1 MEGKRGG
8 GRNYKGRRG
17 RWRRKE
23 QAWERREERS
33 RRKEERK
40 CDPKRKGKCEDKT
53 RNRREEDRRKGTKK
67 KRKIEGKGRY
77 TEGTEI
83 EMDECRRKRKG
94 EEKERNVE
102 RTGRVIEQ
110 RGRKKKGKRER
121 EIEREAK
128 RGVHCPRPS
137 SQSQVYDDRF
147 TQKGRNGERS
157 KGEGI
162 GKRIGEER
170 TKRERWK
177 ERG

>member
-1 MEGKRGG
+1 MEGKRGR

-40 CDPKRKGKCEDKT
+40 CDPKKKGTYEDKT

-67 KRKIEGKGRY
+67 KIEGKGRY

-83 EMDECRRKRKG
+83 EMDEGMVSR
-94 EEKERNVE
+94 
-102 RTGRVIEQ
+102 
-110 RGRKKKGKRER
+110 
-121 EIEREAK
+121 
-128 RGVHCPRPS
+128 
-137 SQSQVYDDRF
+137 
-147 TQKGRNGERS
+147 GERS

-162 GKRIGEER
+162 GKKNRGG
-170 TKRERWK
+170 TNK
-177 ERG
+177 ERKMEGKMMIMNEQMSG